1 MSTSINQAATGG
13 VTGGHAFAGGA
24 GHASPLRTKLVPA
37 AAFDRSDSLVRV
49 AAVDLDEFEPSRAE
63 LIRSVRAQ
71 LARGGYETFERLDA
85 AADLLLSS
93 L

>member
-1 MSTSINQAATGG
+1 MSMSINQASTSGA
-13 VTGGHAFAGGA
+13 AG
-24 GHASPLRTKLVPA
+24 GHASPLRAKMVPA
-37 AAFDRSDSLVRV
+37 STFDRAGSLVSV
-49 AAVDLDEFEPSRAE
+49 AAINLDEFEPSRAD